1 MSGMDQ
7 FMNFIKN
14 GDKDRRLTP
23 IHISLYTALFYCWW
37 LNDYAAFFQ
46 ISRRVVMSLALIKST
61 ATYHKCVSEMAAFG
75 YIEYI
80 PTYHPSMGS
89 RVRLIFDHEI

>member
-7 FMNFIKN
+7 FMNFMKN

-23 IHISLYTALFYCWW
+23 IHISLYTALFYYWR
-37 LNDYAAFFQ
+37 LNDYASSFR
-46 ISRRVVMSLALIKST
+46 ISRKAVMSLALIKST

-80 PTYHPSMGS
+80 PTYHPLMGS
-89 RVRLIFDHEI
+89 KVRLIFDREI